1 MIASVHGTLEY
12 VGSGRVVVHV
22 GGVGVGGVGL
32 QVQVPT
38 SALDS
43 LGQVGSQVSLYTS
56 LVLKDEA
63 LALYGFPTP
72 EGKRLFELL
81 VGVSGVGPKLALSLL
96 SVMTA
101 GDAAVAIVSGNA
113 DVLGKVPG
121 IGKRTAGRIILDLQG
136 RLEQEWGVPIAV
148 AQQAHGDLSTALGA
162 LGYSSSEVHKVVA
175 DLGDFSGITL
185 EEQVRRALQR
195 LAG

>member
-12 VGSGRVVVHV
+12 VGPDHVVVQ
-22 GGVGVGGVGL
+22 VGGVGL
-32 QVQVPT
+32 QVQVPS
-38 SALDS
+38 SAPDS
-43 LGQVGSQVSLYTS
+43 LGEVGSQVSLYTS
-56 LVLKDEA
+56 LVLKDDA

-72 EGKRLFELL
+72 EDKRLFELL
-81 VGVSGVGPKLALSLL
+81 IGVSGVGPKLALSLL

-101 GDAAVAIVSGNA
+101 GDAAVAIVSSNA
-113 DVLGKVPG
+113 DLLEKIPG

-136 RLEQEWGVPIAV
+136 RMEQEWGVPIAV
-148 AQQAHGDLSTALGA
+148 AQQAHGDLAIALGA
-162 LGYSSSEVHKVVA
+162 LGYSASEIHKAVA
-175 DLGDFSGITL
+175 DLGGLSGITL